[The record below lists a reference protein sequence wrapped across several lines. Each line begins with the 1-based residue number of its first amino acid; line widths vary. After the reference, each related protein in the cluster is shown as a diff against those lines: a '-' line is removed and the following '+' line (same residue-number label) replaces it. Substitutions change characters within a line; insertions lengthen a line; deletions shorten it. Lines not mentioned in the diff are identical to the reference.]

1 MKIFA
6 QNIIF
11 LVNIAFEILK
21 ENFLKTIFKKIVWIS
36 KKNVQIVIK
45 FLKDKIKKIM
55 IAKNLFRA

>member
-11 LVNIAFEILK
+11 LVNIAFEISK

-36 KKNVQIVIK
+36 KKNVQIVLK

>member
-11 LVNIAFEILK
+11 LVNIAFEISK

-36 KKNVQIVIK
+36 KKNVKIV
-45 FLKDKIKKIM
+45 LNYSKDKINKIM

>member
-11 LVNIAFEILK
+11 LVNIAFEISK
-21 ENFLKTIFKKIVWIS
+21 ENFLKTIFKKIVWIL
-36 KKNVQIVIK
+36 KKNVKIV
-45 FLKDKIKKIM
+45 LNYSKDKINKIM